1 MASFILMTST
11 LTGYS
16 ASYEVV
22 YEEKSPVVNYA
33 KGVTQQTMRTFTNN
47 GWINA
52 EVVRVDL
59 TQNVKMDVITNEYLS
74 SRDVLSKI
82 VAKNNEDK
90 DIVAAMNADFFDVK
104 NNTTMGH
111 VVKNGEILTTS
122 INLDN
127 FATFNISGKGVP
139 YVAYTNNTVNTF
151 SNGTHTLKIDYFN
164 KPYLRFNLVV
174 CFDRHWAAKS
184 MGKTLGAPI
193 IEMLVVDDVITEIRK
208 DGDPFIIPENGYVIA
223 AVGTSITTVE
233 KEYKVGDKADIKL
246 DVNLD
251 LLSLGISGGTQIV
264 KDGAMMSAFTQ
275 KSNGYAPRTAIGIT
289 KDRMQLIMVTVD
301 GNTAPY
307 KGMSFTEMAQLML
320 KLGAYEAMCF
330 DGGGST
336 QIMGKDPWSDS
347 IETLNTPSDGTERRM
362 YTGLVVRK
370 ERVENPTL
378 EAIQLAASQ
387 KNYYINTEIPLTL
400 KAHDSNYD
408 PVEVNGDE
416 VIWSVSG
423 IKGRFVGATFIPTST
438 GKGTIQAVY
447 KGKRAECDIK
457 VTSEATKLIVSPSH
471 ISLSQDSEQTMSFSV
486 LAESGETF
494 AIPTSAVKYLP
505 EKAIGGYDPKTGVYK
520 TGKTTGQGY
529 VAFEIDGLKT
539 YVPVSVGT
547 SKLKLYDFEK
557 VTATGRAYPSSA
569 AGHYFE
575 TPLISRSGNGGQL
588 VYDFTTTDETRAM
601 YMDFKA
607 VSVLPSNATGIG
619 MWVFGDEGNGHWL
632 RAHLTDSE
640 GKTHFVTLAR
650 EVNWKGW
657 RYVSADLPDEIKG
670 PVTFNRA
677 YLVESDANKKSA
689 GYIVIDD
696 IEAHLA
702 QEILVT
708 LPPNVQ
714 RTQSL
719 TDYKLPTGYTEKTT
733 GVYNISYA
741 KAWTDEM
748 KALRATPKAPWVST
762 SDGFSATFKSGTWLI
777 TLDNR
782 KGSIVKNGTTQW
794 KKLLEFFG
802 KNPKAPVI
810 VVMNDT
816 FTFTDRLEKDL
827 FYSKLSA
834 LEGDVTVVY
843 PTTLKQPSMR
853 FYKGI
858 RVLQVPYATEKTI
871 PYLSVM
877 AYKGK
882 IQFELDNIVAPVSK

>member
-1 MASFILMTST
+1 MATLMTSMILMTSS
-11 LTGYS
+11 LTGFA

-22 YEEKSPVVNYA
+22 YEDKSPLVHYA
-33 KGVTQQTMRTFTNN
+33 QGVTQQTMRTFTNN

-59 TQNVKMDVITNEYLS
+59 SQNVKMDVITNEYLS

-82 VAKNNEDK
+82 VAKNNPEK
-90 DIVAAMNADFFDVK
+90 DIVVAMNADFFDVK

-111 VVKNGEILTTS
+111 VVKNGEILTTA
-122 INLDN
+122 INLEN

-174 CFDRHWAAKS
+174 CFDSNWAAKS

-193 IEMLVVDDVITEIRK
+193 VEMLVVDNVITEIRK

-223 AVGTSITTVE
+223 AVGTSINTVE
-233 KEYKVGDKADIKL
+233 QQYKVGDKAEIKL

-264 KDGAMMSAFTQ
+264 KNGAVMPKFTQ
-275 KSNGYAPRTAIGIT
+275 SSNGYAPRTAIGIT

-301 GNTAPY
+301 GNTSPY
-307 KGMSFTEMAQLML
+307 KGMTFTEMAQFMM
-320 KLGAYEAMCF
+320 KLGAFEAMCF

-336 QIMGKDPWSDS
+336 QIMGKAPWADS

-378 EAIQLAASQ
+378 EAIQVAASQ
-387 KNYYINTEIPLTL
+387 SLYYINTEMPLTI
-400 KAHDSNYD
+400 KALDSNYD
-408 PVEVNGDE
+408 SVTVNEDE

-423 IKGRFVGATFIPTST
+423 IKGRFNGSTFIPTQA

-447 KGKRAECDIK
+447 KGKRAECAIQ

-471 ISLSQDSEQTMSFSV
+471 ISLSQESEQTMSFSV

-494 AIPTSAVKYLP
+494 SIPTSAVKFLP
-505 EKAIGGYDPKTGVYK
+505 EKAIGGYDPKTGIYK

-529 VAFEIDGLKT
+529 VGFEVDGLKT

-557 VTATGRAYPSSA
+557 ETATGRAYPTTA
-569 AGHYFE
+569 MGHYFE

-607 VSVLPSNATGIG
+607 VSVLPSNATGLG
-619 MWVFGDEGNGHWL
+619 MWVYGDEGNGHWL

-640 GKTHFVTLAR
+640 GKTHFITLAR

-657 RYVSADLPDEIKG
+657 KYVSADLPTEIKG

-702 QEILVT
+702 QEVLVT
-708 LPPNVQ
+708 LPKNVQ
-714 RTQSL
+714 RMQAIS
-719 TDYKLPTGYTEKTT
+719 DYKLPTGYTEKTA
-733 GVYNISYA
+733 GVFNVSYA
-741 KAWTDEM
+741 KSWTDDLM
-748 KALRATPKAPWVST
+748 TMRAKPKASWVST
-762 SDGFSATFKSGTWLI
+762 SDGFSATFKSGTWLL

-794 KKLLEFFG
+794 KGLLNFFG

-810 VVMNDT
+810 LVMNDT
-816 FTFTDRLEKDL
+816 FSFSDPLEKEL
-827 FYSKLSA
+827 LYTKLSA
-834 LEGDVTVVY
+834 LQGDITVVH
-843 PTTLKQPSMR
+843 PTTLKEPSMR

-858 RVLQVPYATEKTI
+858 RVLQVPYATDKAI
-871 PYLSVM
+871 PFVSVM

-882 IQFELDNIVAPVSK
+882 LQFELDQIE